1 MIVWLDEHLNETEN
15 EYATRKNDL
24 RQIINCLMA
33 FNSVEQCFKSVQDVT
48 KDQARFMWSQTLMKV
63 LVELPQTNQSKQEFI
78 EECRRQYKHNNS
90 QQRQITEFEKTYSSS
105 GAISWYTR
113 NGFLYRIINKAL
125 QNEVLICM
133 GAVFRIEFIDKVNE
147 DIWHVKLI
155 SVDHNDYAKLDDL
168 ENYLKTETN
177 TTFTCL
183 GLGRILQKMGEYDQ
197 AQALY
202 EILLAELPANHS
214 DVFAI
219 YNDLGMALF
228 KIQKNPQITLN
239 YLLQSLTLSMK
250 TFPKYFLMFTQT
262 MINICSVYS
271 ASRNSNRALSLLH
284 LTLRILG
291 FIRSNNA
298 FQIMSLQKSETYN
311 NIDCIYLKR
320 GRLSLTL
327 KYLKISLRIQ
337 KKYLPSNHPDIALT
351 LNNIGMAYVQQFD
364 NEKAYKYFP
373 EGAKIVEE
381 SLPFE
386 HHDDVA
392 QLYNNMGLL
401 EYNRNNFDKA
411 LICYEKARVIQL
423 KCLPPIHWKIGIL
436 YNNIGLVYFEQ
447 AQYDMALNMFQES
460 WNILQQCLLPDHPEI
475 CHAHI
480 NIGKTCRF

>member
-1 MIVWLDEHLNETEN
+1 
-15 EYATRKNDL
+15 
-24 RQIINCLMA
+24 
-33 FNSVEQCFKSVQDVT
+33 
-48 KDQARFMWSQTLMKV
+48 MWSQTLMKV

-125 QNEVLICM
+125 RTQNIIHIFKCRFFIISIFQELAKSYSEFIETLENEIFTVYRGQLMITDEFSKLQANVNGYISFNTFVSTSISSEVVFPFTGLGESRPLLESILFEIEIDLDKNSTPFAKISQNNQFKSENEVLICM

-298 FQIMSLQKSETYN
+298 FQIMSLQKSETHN

-320 GRLSLTL
+320 GRLSLAL

-351 LNNIGMAYVQQFD
+351 LNNIGMA
-364 NEKAYKYFP
+364 
-373 EGAKIVEE
+373 
-381 SLPFE
+381 
-386 HHDDVA
+386 
-392 QLYNNMGLL
+392 
-401 EYNRNNFDKA
+401 
-411 LICYEKARVIQL
+411 
-423 KCLPPIHWKIGIL
+423 
-436 YNNIGLVYFEQ
+436 
-447 AQYDMALNMFQES
+447 
-460 WNILQQCLLPDHPEI
+460 
-475 CHAHI
+475 
-480 NIGKTCRF
+480 